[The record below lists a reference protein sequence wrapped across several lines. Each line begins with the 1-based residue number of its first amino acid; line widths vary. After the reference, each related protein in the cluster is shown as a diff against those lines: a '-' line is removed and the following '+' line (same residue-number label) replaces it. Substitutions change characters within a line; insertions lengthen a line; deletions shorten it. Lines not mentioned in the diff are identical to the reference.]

1 MAIQTAVVYF
11 TKGGAAEIY
20 ATAVADELAGF
31 GHIVDLI
38 DLRKNESPNLDAY
51 DNVILGTGVRI
62 GMVYRKA
69 KRFLKRDELKDK
81 NLAIF
86 LASGIAIDEP
96 ERSEEKFLE
105 PMIRKYGLQPVK
117 CDAFPGFVPGHD
129 ADSPETV
136 DPAIARTWAA
146 ALARAWESY

>member
-1 MAIQTAVVYF
+1 MGIQTAVVYF

-20 ATAVADELAGF
+20 ANAVADELVGF
-31 GHIVDLI
+31 GHLVDI
-38 DLRKNESPNLDAY
+38 INLRQNETPNLTAY

-62 GMVYRKA
+62 GMVYRRA
-69 KRFLKRDELKDK
+69 KKFLKRDELKEK

-105 PMIRKYGLQPVK
+105 PLMKKYGLQPIM
-117 CDAFPGFVPGHD
+117 CDAFPGYVPGAD
-129 ADSPETV
+129 EDSPQTV
-136 DPAIARTWAA
+136 DPDIAKSWAA
-146 ALARAWESY
+146 TLATKL